1 MKREKLK
8 LLMALL
14 LLAAAWVLSKE
25 GAVLVSQMNV
35 LNPRK
40 NGDFC
45 VVIDPGHGGSDPGK
59 VSVDGTEEK
68 DINLAISIQ
77 LRDLLEA
84 QDVAVHMTRETDT
97 GLYGNDSRNKKA
109 EDLQKRCELINR
121 IQPDC
126 VISIHQNSY
135 HEQGVDGAQ
144 TFYYKDSEASR
155 RLSELIQDSL
165 VARLDPANHRM
176 EKSNDSYYMLK
187 NTSVPIVIVECGF
200 LSDPAEAALLIQE
213 AYQRKA
219 AWAIH
224 LGVLNYLNE
233 VKKP

>member
-1 MKREKLK
+1 
-8 LLMALL
+8 
-14 LLAAAWVLSKE
+14 
-25 GAVLVSQMNV
+25 
-35 LNPRK
+35 
-40 NGDFC
+40 
-45 VVIDPGHGGSDPGK
+45 
-59 VSVDGTEEK
+59 
-68 DINLAISIQ
+68 
-77 LRDLLEA
+77 
-84 QDVAVHMTRETDT
+84 MTRETDT